1 MTGIFD
7 YGMGNVRSVQKAM
20 EYLGERAVI
29 SGDLALLDR
38 CDRLIL
44 PGVGSFGEGMEELK
58 KRGLDGY
65 IRMRTAGGTPVLGIC
80 LGMQFLLEKSYEDGE
95 NEGLGFCKGDVVRF
109 TQGKVPQIGWNALDI
124 LCPNAM
130 TEGVQQGDYVYFV
143 HSFMAVPAEEGDLAA
158 VTDYGARVP
167 AMVARG
173 NLFGCQFH
181 PEKSGKVGL
190 AMLKNFVKL
199 TEVEM

>member
-65 IRMRTAGGTPVLGIC
+65 IRMRAAGGTPILGIC

-109 TQGKVPQIGWNALDI
+109 TQGKVPQIGWNNVFSLRSPLFRGI
-124 LCPNAM
+124 PEN
-130 TEGVQQGDYVYFV
+130 TYFYFV
-143 HSFMAVPAEEGDLAA
+143 HSYHARTSAEFSVATCNYYEDYAAA
-158 VTDYGARVP
+158 VWNGGSVYGT
-167 AMVARG
+167 
-173 NLFGCQFH
+173 QFH
-181 PEKSGKVGL
+181 PEKSGDAGL
-190 AMLKNFVKL
+190 ALLRNFQQL
-199 TEVEM
+199 